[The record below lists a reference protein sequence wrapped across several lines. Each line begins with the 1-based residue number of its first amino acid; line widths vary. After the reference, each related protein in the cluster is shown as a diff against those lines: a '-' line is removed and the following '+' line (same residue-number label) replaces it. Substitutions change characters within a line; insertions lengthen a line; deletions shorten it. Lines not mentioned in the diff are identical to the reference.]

1 MKFLLLSTH
10 RLLHRLMHDDD
21 PVSNSHK
28 QLLQFEAG
36 GFQVPALLAVKHK
49 ECRRTHSQ
57 GSPSDIHGIR
67 LSDNPSSKGLL

>member
-1 MKFLLLSTH
+1 MPLHQQARDDGLATH
-10 RLLHRLMHDDD
+10 SRRRRQQSG
-21 PVSNSHK
+21 V
-28 QLLQFEAG
+28 G
-36 GFQVPALLAVKHK
+36 GFLNQGALAVKHK

>member
-1 MKFLLLSTH
+1 MPLRQQVH
-10 RLLHRLMHDDD
+10 GDD
-21 PVSNSHK
+21 PLSNSHM
-28 QLLQFEAG
+28 QRQQSGVG
-36 GFQVPALLAVKHK
+36 GFLNQGALAVKHK

>member
-1 MKFLLLSTH
+1 MPLHQQARDDGLATH
-10 RLLHRLMHDDD
+10 SHR
-21 PVSNSHK
+21 

-67 LSDNPSSKGLL
+67 LSDNHSSKGLL